1 MRRADLAQFAGAL
14 AAPVE
19 RFAREA
25 GVRLVL
31 LINESGQV
39 LAQRGFARALDVM
52 GVAALGAGIHASSH
66 ALAVMIGEGG
76 FRHLH
81 QGGSAA
87 QVFIGPFRTPSE
99 ELIVIAV
106 FGEDSSLGLVQVFFA
121 ELAREVAALPGWSE
135 TRPTADARAFERD
148 LEAGLETIFG
158 GEAKGAAAGP
168 DAGPAG
174 NA

>member
-1 MRRADLAQFAGAL
+1 MRRADLAEFVGAL
-14 AAPVE
+14 AAPVD

-25 GVRLVL
+25 GLTLVL

-52 GVAALGAGIHASSH
+52 GVASLGAGIHASSH

-87 QVFIGPFRTPSE
+87 QVFIGPFRTPAE
-99 ELIVIAV
+99 DLIAIAV

-121 ELAREVAALPGWSE
+121 ELARDVAALPGWSE
-135 TRPTADARAFERD
+135 TRPTADARSFERD
-148 LEAGLETIFG
+148 LSAGLETIFG
-158 GEAKGAAAGP
+158 GGAAGAAARPGA
-168 DAGPAG
+168 D

>member
-1 MRRADLAQFAGAL
+1 MRRADLAEFVGAL
-14 AAPVE
+14 AGPVE

-25 GVRLVL
+25 GLRLVL

-52 GVAALGAGIHASSH
+52 GVASLGAGIHASSH
-66 ALAVMIGEGG
+66 ALAVMLGEGG

-81 QGGSAA
+81 QGGSAT

-99 ELIVIAV
+99 ELIAIAV

-121 ELAREVAALPGWSE
+121 ELAAEVAGLPGWSE
-135 TRPTADARAFERD
+135 TRPTASARAFERD
-148 LEAGLETIFG
+148 LVAGLETIFG
-158 GEAKGAAAGP
+158 TEAEGAAAGP
-168 DAGPAG
+168 DGRPAG
-174 NA
+174 GA

>member
-1 MRRADLAQFAGAL
+1 MRRADLAEFAGAL
-14 AAPVE
+14 AAPVD

-25 GVRLVL
+25 GLRLVL

-87 QVFIGPFRTPSE
+87 QVFIGPFRTPAE
-99 ELIVIAV
+99 ELIAIAV

-121 ELAREVAALPGWSE
+121 ELVREVAGLPGWSE
-135 TRPTADARAFERD
+135 TRPTANARAFERD
-148 LEAGLETIFG
+148 LVAGLETIFG
-158 GEAKGAAAGP
+158 TGP
-168 DAGPAG
+168 DERPAG
-174 NA
+174 GA